1 MPGSKPS
8 LSEVISSL
16 KNYQGILRKKH
27 SGLFRDLV
35 GEFFGEDAG
44 FMSLGDY
51 EIVLTSDGIW
61 ERVVEADL
69 EWAGFVSILVN
80 VHDIYA
86 MGARPLMAVNVIS
99 ARDRESMKRIVSGMR
114 RALRMFD
121 IKMVKG
127 HSHPD
132 SSYNSVDVAMVGV
145 GKKGK
150 ILRSN
155 TAKSGDEIVIAV
167 DTDGKFHDKLPFNFD
182 STSKPKE
189 RFVRQFESMVRLA
202 EMGIV
207 SSAKDLSN
215 AGILG
220 TLAMLLEV
228 SNAGGVV
235 DLEKIPSPD
244 KAEMLQWLKSY
255 PACGFVCTA
264 ENGREVVRIFE
275 DHGLSAG
282 VVGSVNSTMVFRL
295 RFKGEDAVF
304 FDFRT
309 ESILGLLKD
318 GSDQKRDHIA
328 KNE

>member
-1 MPGSKPS
+1 MPSNKPS
-8 LSEVISSL
+8 LSEIIGSL
-16 KNYQGILRKKH
+16 KSYQGILRKKH

-61 ERVVEADL
+61 EKVVEADL

-99 ARDRESMKRIVSGMR
+99 AKNLNSLKKIVSGMKK
-114 RALRMFD
+114 ALRMFD
-121 IKMVKG
+121 VKMVKG
-127 HSHPD
+127 HFHPD
-132 SSYNSVDVAMVGV
+132 SSYNSVDVAMIGV
-145 GKKGK
+145 GKKGR

-155 TAKSGDEIVIAV
+155 TAKNGDEIVIAV
-167 DTDGKFHDKLPFNFD
+167 DTDGRFHSKLPFNFD

-207 SSAKDLSN
+207 NSAKDLSN
-215 AGILG
+215 AGIIG
-220 TLAMLLEV
+220 TVGMLLEV
-228 SNAGGVV
+228 SGAGGVV

-255 PACGFVCTA
+255 PACGFVCTT
-264 ENGREVVRIFE
+264 ESSKEVVSIFE
-275 DHGLSAG
+275 EHGLSAG
-282 VVGSVNSTMVFRL
+282 VVGKVDESKLFRL
-295 RFKGEDAVF
+295 KLENEEAVF
-304 FDFRT
+304 FDFRS
-309 ESILGLLKD
+309 ESILGIKAD
-318 GSDQKRDHIA
+318 R
-328 KNE
+328 